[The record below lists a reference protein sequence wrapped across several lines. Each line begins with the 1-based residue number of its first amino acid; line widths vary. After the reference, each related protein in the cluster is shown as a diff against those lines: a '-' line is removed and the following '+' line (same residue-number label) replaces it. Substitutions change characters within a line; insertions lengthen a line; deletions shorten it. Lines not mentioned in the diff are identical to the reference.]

1 MGYGA
6 GRHFAAAD
14 RRIRM
19 GRKPTQ
25 YITGL
30 VALGVLIA
38 AGWVLRE
45 KLGDLEWSQIWL
57 RLHATPLSD
66 IGISLLCTAGAYL
79 ILTVYDST
87 AFEYIRRPMRFT
99 RIMYVSFVAYAFSH
113 NIGVGAVSGG
123 SVRYRF
129 YSRWGVSA
137 YDIATVIIF
146 GGMAYVLGIIAVA
159 GIIMVVNADNLAA
172 VFSLPPWAAKAVGV
186 TAALIGSGYLIW
198 SLIGRPSFT
207 LKGRR
212 FEPPAIRIGLKQ
224 VVSACLEWGF
234 ASAALFFLLPDDVGV
249 GYWEFVGIYVIGY
262 VAGMMSQTPGGIGV
276 FEAALL
282 LLLPEAAP
290 KEGVLAAILAYRALY
305 FLLPFVI
312 ALAMMGGSEA
322 RGVARAARKRRILQM
337 RKKRRLA
344 AEAAARRDASN

>member
-1 MGYGA
+1 
-6 GRHFAAAD
+6 
-14 RRIRM
+14 M

-45 KLGDLEWSQIWL
+45 KLGDLQFAQIWA
-57 RLHATPLSD
+57 RLEATSWAD
-66 IGISLLCTAGAYL
+66 IGISLLCTAAAYL
-79 ILTVYDST
+79 VLTVYDST
-87 AFEYIRRPMRFT
+87 AFKYIKRPMSFL

-146 GGMAYVLGIIAVA
+146 GGGAYVLGIIAVA
-159 GIIMVVNADNLAA
+159 GLIIVVNAEGLASAFGLSIWAARGIGVLAA
-172 VFSLPPWAAKAVGV
+172 LVGS
-186 TAALIGSGYLIW
+186 AYLLW
-198 SLIGRPSFT
+198 SIAGRPSIV

-212 FEPPAIRIGLKQ
+212 FRPPSIHIGLTQ
-224 VVSACLEWGF
+224 VATACLEWGF
-234 ASAALFFLLPDDVGV
+234 ASAALYFLLPDDVGV
-249 GYWEFVGIYVIGY
+249 TYWHFVGVYVIGY
-262 VAGMMSQTPGGIGV
+262 VAGMMSQAPGGIGV

-282 LLLPEAAP
+282 LLLPESAP
-290 KEGVLAAILAYRALY
+290 KDGVLAAILAYRALY

-312 ALAMMGGSEA
+312 ALAMMGCSEA
-322 RGVARAARKRRILQM
+322 RGIARAARKSRLLRLRRQ
-337 RKKRRLA
+337 RDVNRR
-344 AEAAARRDASN
+344 

>member
-1 MGYGA
+1 
-6 GRHFAAAD
+6 
-14 RRIRM
+14 M
-19 GRKPTQ
+19 GRKPTK
-25 YITGL
+25 YITGI

-45 KLGDLEWSQIWL
+45 KLGNLDGAHIWA
-57 RLHATPLSD
+57 RLNATAWAD
-66 IGISLLCTAGAYL
+66 IGLSLACTAAAYL
-79 ILTVYDST
+79 VLTVYDST
-87 AFEYIRRPMRFT
+87 AFEYIQRPMRFS

-159 GIIMVVNADNLAA
+159 GIIIFVNAEDLGL
-172 VFSLPPWAAKAVGV
+172 VSGLPVWSAHVVGV
-186 TAALIGSGYLIW
+186 AATMVGSAYLLW
-198 SLIGRPSFT
+198 SLIGRPSLT
-207 LKGRR
+207 VQGRS
-212 FEPPAIRIGLKQ
+212 FQPPSIWIGLKQ
-224 VVSACLEWGF
+224 VVTACLEWGF
-234 ASAALFFLLPDDVGV
+234 ASAALYLLMPADVGV
-249 GYWEFVGIYVIGY
+249 TYWHFVGIYVIGY
-262 VAGMMSQTPGGIGV
+262 VAGMMSQAPGGIGV

-282 LLLPEAAP
+282 LMLPEAAP

-312 ALAMMGGSEA
+312 ALAMMSGSEA
-322 RGVARAARKRRILQM
+322 RGAARAARKRKLLRW
-337 RKKRRLA
+337 RR
-344 AEAAARRDASN
+344 ERDSG